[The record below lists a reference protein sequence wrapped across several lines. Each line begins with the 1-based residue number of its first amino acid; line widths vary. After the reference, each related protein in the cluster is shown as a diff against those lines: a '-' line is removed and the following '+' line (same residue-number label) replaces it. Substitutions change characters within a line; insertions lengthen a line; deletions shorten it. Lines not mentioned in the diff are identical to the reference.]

1 MATSNGTV
9 TLPIATYNN
18 LRDTN
23 THLGLVNKELK
34 DAIEELKAAD
44 GQKVI
49 VHNINTY
56 LDEDGDESFSEED
69 VYVKNF
75 DDVKKEVEDNYKESI
90 DDLKAKIK
98 EQNELFIKQQKEIKS
113 LKNNLRSAENALH
126 EKESRNLWQRIWN
139 K

>member
-23 THLGLVNKELK
+23 TQLVLENKELK

-49 VHNINTY
+49 VHNITTY
-56 LDEDGDESFSEED
+56 LDEDGDESFSDDEIS
-69 VYVKNF
+69 VKGF
-75 DDVKKEVEDNYKESI
+75 GEVKKEVEDFYKESI
-90 DDLKAKIK
+90 DGLKAKAK
-98 EQNELFIKQQKEIKS
+98 ELGDLFTKQQKEIKS
-113 LKNNLRSAENALH
+113 LQNNLRSAENALH
-126 EKESRNLWQRIWN
+126 EKESRNLWQRIWS